1 MNAHHVLLRQIVAEV
16 RPEMDKE
23 EEVLD
28 VDKSME
34 TSVSITRNETDQI
47 SRSSAVSSSCSFS
60 TRLYDDG
67 TVVCVLVYIIV
78 EGMNS

>member
-1 MNAHHVLLRQIVAEV
+1 MNSHHVLLRQIVAEV

-34 TSVSITRNETDQI
+34 IVNTYGGGIDQ
-47 SRSSAVSSSCSFS
+47 
-60 TRLYDDG
+60 
-67 TVVCVLVYIIV
+67 
-78 EGMNS
+78 N